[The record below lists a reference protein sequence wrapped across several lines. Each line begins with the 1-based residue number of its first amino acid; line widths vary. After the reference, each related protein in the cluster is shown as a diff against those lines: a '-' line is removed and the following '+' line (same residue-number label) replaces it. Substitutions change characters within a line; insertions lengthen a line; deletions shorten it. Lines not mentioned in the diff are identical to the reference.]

1 MMYSLLTNTTRFSL
15 QLNKTGPSRGIVVL
29 LPFYHTSP
37 QIRWRWLKG
46 DLSFIVL
53 LLFCTASYAP
63 HKCNSFTSPPLCI
76 RYYASLQFREE
87 DQRMTDYL
95 KQVTCCYLSIYL
107 SSFSKIESFVW
118 YHTWLSSEYIP
129 SNDTMNYYYYYYF
142 YHYYVYYSLFSNYI
156 STTTTTLILV
166 DLIS

>member
-95 KQVTCCYLSIYL
+95 KQVTCCPSQSIYL
-107 SSFSKIESFVW
+107 LFENRIIRVIPLLALERIYSFQRYHELLLLLMMIINSSWMIFIILLCFR
-118 YHTWLSSEYIP
+118 
-129 SNDTMNYYYYYYF
+129 
-142 YHYYVYYSLFSNYI
+142 
-156 STTTTTLILV
+156 TTCLL
-166 DLIS
+166 LPPP